1 MATLTVDREKAK
13 SLLVEI
19 GLSNAVKYSDAK
31 LIGTLSSLDV
41 TDDTVNPGKFRKLY
55 DKIVKANQAGK
66 DIAVDGE
73 PVEVEAPVKAKKGKK
88 AAAEVVEEAPKGKK
102 GKKGKASANG
112 EAESNGKAKAKAKA
126 KKTGEVIGRNVDKNG
141 YTAKDRVYL
150 EWQKRGDSDK
160 SRNYEDIQKK
170 ANAESV
176 QLGTISSWCSSWR
189 NNRGLPR
196 VATRES

>member
-66 DIAVDGE
+66 
-73 PVEVEAPVKAKKGKK
+73 
-88 AAAEVVEEAPKGKK
+88 
-102 GKKGKASANG
+102 ASANG
-112 EAESNGKAKAKAKA
+112 EAESNGKAKAKAKP